1 MATNYEINMFETD
14 SVNSSKTM
22 VTFKVTDTTNN
33 KILVITKSVT
43 TGSNTNAEICTAA
56 QTAAQTEINAWVA
69 SNALIGKTWNPDTS
83 EIK

>member
-1 MATNYEINMFETD
+1 MATTYEINMFETD

-56 QTAAQTEINAWVA
+56 QTEINAWVA